1 EVKKYINQIALS
13 GALEF
18 IDKYES
24 KENNSSGIIGH
35 FGLGFYSVFMVSD
48 TVEINTKTFADAPS
62 VHWECDG
69 NGQFSI
75 TDSPKNERGTDI
87 VLHISDEE
95 VGYLDGE
102 KIREILEKYC
112 AFMPYPVLLTF
123 GDKKDEQINDTNPL
137 WQRKPADVTD
147 EEYKAFYKK
156 VFGDYQD
163 PLMYVHI
170 NADYP
175 LNFKGILYF
184 PKRRN
189 EFDAME
195 PKVNLYYNSVFVA
208 DNIKEVIP
216 EFLLNIR
223 GVLDCPELPLNV
235 SRSYLQTNTY
245 VQKVSQH
252 IAKKV
257 ADKINSSFANDR
269 SAFEAVYPELSVYIE
284 YGCMKEEKFYDRVKD
299 SVIFKTTENKFV
311 SLPEYLGE
319 KAEGNVFYTNEEEA
333 HSYYV
338 SLYTEKSLQVLV
350 LNKLIDTNFAQ
361 FLESKNSKVK
371 FKRIDSNLS
380 SIGNESG
387 KNDDLSKIFEAASGK
402 KAEDISFVSLKSEDA

>member
-1 EVKKYINQIALS
+1 MEKGGISVSTENIFPVIKRWLYSDKDIFMREVVSNSCDAITKHKRLVSLGNAAEVDCDYKVRVTIDKDAKTVTISDNGIGMSEEEVKKYINQIALS

-163 PLMYVHI
+163 PLMSVHI

-195 PKVNLYYNSVFVA
+195 PKVNL
-208 DNIKEVIP
+208 
-216 EFLLNIR
+216 
-223 GVLDCPELPLNV
+223 
-235 SRSYLQTNTY
+235 
-245 VQKVSQH
+245 
-252 IAKKV
+252 
-257 ADKINSSFANDR
+257 
-269 SAFEAVYPELSVYIE
+269 
-284 YGCMKEEKFYDRVKD
+284 
-299 SVIFKTTENKFV
+299 
-311 SLPEYLGE
+311 
-319 KAEGNVFYTNEEEA
+319 
-333 HSYYV
+333 
-338 SLYTEKSLQVLV
+338 
-350 LNKLIDTNFAQ
+350 
-361 FLESKNSKVK
+361 
-371 FKRIDSNLS
+371 
-380 SIGNESG
+380 
-387 KNDDLSKIFEAASGK
+387 
-402 KAEDISFVSLKSEDA
+402 